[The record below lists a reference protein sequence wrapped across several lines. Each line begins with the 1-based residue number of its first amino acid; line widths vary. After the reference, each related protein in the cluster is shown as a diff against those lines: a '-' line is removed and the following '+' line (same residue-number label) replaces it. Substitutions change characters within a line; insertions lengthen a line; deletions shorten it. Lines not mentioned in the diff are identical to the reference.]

1 MVAVWTLDLW
11 NKHMNIKKTSVWSLA
26 ACVNC
31 PWFFRNHASCTNT
44 MNHCPITQ
52 SPWGAP
58 YIGGRQGP
66 EKQVIEGGATC
77 GWNRKRDRGYRAFSC
92 TFPRIDGFFP
102 RNTINPFSTHTPPAC
117 YVKYSPA
124 DLASW
129 GSSHIICE
137 HCLTPNFLHT
147 APKWIQKDEFAVP
160 VNPCWK
166 INPTNKITRCALEFY
181 IFSA

>member
-66 EKQVIEGGATC
+66 EKQVIEGGSNL
-77 GWNRKRDRGYRAFSC
+77 WLKQKKRQRLQSVLMYL
-92 TFPRIDGFFP
+92 
-102 RNTINPFSTHTPPAC
+102 STHWWFLSQKYNQPLQHTHPTSTFC
-117 YVKYSPA
+117 QSLYVKYSPA

-160 VNPCWK
+160 VNVG
-166 INPTNKITRCALEFY
+166 R
-181 IFSA
+181 

>member
-1 MVAVWTLDLW
+1 MKFGSLCKLSMILQESCKLHKHHEPLPHHAEPLRSAIYRRTSRSWETGDRGGEQPVAET
-11 NKHMNIKKTSVWSLA
+11 
-26 ACVNC
+26 
-31 PWFFRNHASCTNT
+31 
-44 MNHCPITQ
+44 
-52 SPWGAP
+52 
-58 YIGGRQGP
+58 
-66 EKQVIEGGATC
+66 E
-77 GWNRKRDRGYRAFSC
+77 RDRGYRAFSC